1 MCAVKILPSNT
12 SKTRQALA
20 TMHTEHDQIVR
31 VVADL
36 TLLQSVRNPPGTS
49 AGSSGF
55 LCLNLWG
62 FTDLFYQFAKLC
74 LALGI
79 PSYTNWKLLHAPS
92 SNRLVAQHQTFPSEL
107 AENFFL
113 SRWYHYLCASK
124 TIVNNTLILQR
135 MVLLEI
141 WHWEAHI
148 TLNMYLYQL
157 ATNFI
162 SKRYILP

>member
-12 SKTRQALA
+12 SKTWQALA
-20 TMHTEHDQIVR
+20 TMHTEHDQIVC

-79 PSYTNWKLLHAPS
+79 PPYTDWKLLHAPS

-135 MVLLEI
+135 MVLLET
-141 WHWEAHI
+141 WRWEAHI
-148 TLNMYLYQL
+148 TLNMYLHQL
-157 ATNFI
+157 VTNFI